1 MRLATK
7 ISLVSVL
14 INSTLLAQNHKH
26 GEDPSL
32 HLAKPVEVH
41 NLREFMGE
49 GRAHGFVRYNFMSTW
64 HPKFK
69 HHYFANAIGGNLG
82 YYTPS
87 YKGVSFGVSGVFVHN
102 LYGSDVGESNSH
114 HERWAGR
121 LSPFEL
127 QLFDIEHPRETND
140 LDRLEELFIR
150 YQYKNTFVKVGKM
163 DVETPLINKQDTR
176 MKPYVIRGIWAETM
190 IMNRTRIAGAWFDKA
205 SPRSTTHWFSMKD
218 AVGIYWQG
226 YDINGDTAH
235 YEGELNTSGIGLLG
249 LESDIAG
256 NDVEFWNYWF
266 HNVSNTTFLQIERSL
281 PLSNKSALELGVQWV
296 HQEALNDGG
305 NEYLNHG
312 YHARDERSNV
322 LSGRLKHKNKYWSYS
337 ANYTWISDEGRFLFP
352 QELGREQFYT
362 FMPRA
367 RHEGLGNTHA
377 AALKLEWHP
386 KFDRHVTATAMVG
399 RNWLP
404 AWDDYALN
412 KYERLSYDHFA
423 VDFKYEFEGF
433 FKGLTVDLFYIY
445 QDTQWLNDPV
455 PEKEE
460 VNFQFHHLNVVANI
474 SF

>member
-1 MRLATK
+1 MNR
-7 ISLVSVL
+7 IFSIVL
-14 INSTLLAQNHKH
+14 IGFVFTTVLQAQNHKH

-64 HPKFK
+64 HPKFD

-102 LYGSDVGESNSH
+102 LYGSEVGH
-114 HERWAGR
+114 GHDERWAGR
-121 LSPFEL
+121 LTPFEL
-127 QLFDIEHPRETND
+127 ELFDLQHPDETND
-140 LDRLEELFIR
+140 LDRLEELFVR
-150 YQYKNTFVKVGKM
+150 YQYKDFFIKIGKM

-176 MKPYVIRGIWAETM
+176 MKPYVIRGVWAETM
-190 IMNRTRIAGAWFDKA
+190 LKQNTRIAAAWFDKA

-226 YDINGDTAH
+226 YDVNGDTAA
-235 YEGELNTSGIGLLG
+235 YNGQLNTSGIGLFG
-249 LESDIAG
+249 FESTLAG
-256 NDVEFWNYWF
+256 TEVRLWNYWF
-266 HNVSNTTFLQIERSL
+266 HNVSNTTFFQAEKSFDMT
-281 PLSNKSALELGVQWV
+281 SKSALQVGVQWA
-296 HQEALNDGG
+296 HQEALNHGG
-305 NEYLNHG
+305 NEVVAHS
-312 YHARDERSNV
+312 YHVEGEKSNV
-322 LSGRLKHKNKYWSYS
+322 VSGRVKVKRSRWSYS
-337 ANYTWISDEGRFLFP
+337 GNYTWFSDEGRFLFP

-367 RHEGLGNTHA
+367 RHEGMGNVHA
-377 AALKLEWHP
+377 ASLKTCWHP
-386 KFDRHVTATAMVG
+386 KFDRHMTATFMLG

-404 AWDDYALN
+404 DWNDYALN
-412 KYERLSYDHFA
+412 KYERQSYDHFA

-445 QDTQWLNDPV
+445 QDTQWMNDPV